1 MCEGGGGESEGGE
14 DAIIITITYC
24 AATGHADKGV
34 EEEGVDPEDA
44 ENCGDS
50 VSKIIIL
57 FFCFS
62 ISNNCIWHNS
72 LRSRRKKKITI
83 QRN

>member
-34 EEEGVDPEDA
+34 DAEDA